1 MRILLPFLAAALI
14 LPTFAPAADARPRD
28 REQEAAFRA
37 KKDGHILPLPEI
49 EARVRSEMRGARYLG
64 PEFDG
69 RTYRLKFIREG
80 RVIWVDV
87 DARSGRIINRSGD

>member
-1 MRILLPFLAAALI
+1 MRILPLLLAALI
-14 LPTFAPAADARPRD
+14 LPTAATAGDARPRD
-28 REQEAAFRA
+28 REQEAAFRT
-37 KKDGHILPLPEI
+37 KQDGHILPLPQI

-69 RTYRLKFIREG
+69 RTYRLKFMREG

-87 DARSGRIINRSGD
+87 DARSGRIVNRSGD